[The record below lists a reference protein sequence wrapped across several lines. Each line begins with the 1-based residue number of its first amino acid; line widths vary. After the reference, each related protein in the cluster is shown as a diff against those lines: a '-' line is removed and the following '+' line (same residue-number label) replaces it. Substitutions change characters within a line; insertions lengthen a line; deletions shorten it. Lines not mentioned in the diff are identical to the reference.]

1 MEHDLNLIKLILEN
15 IEPQNEE
22 QKRIKLYL
30 ETHRGNCEEYIAKS
44 TKYKERVICLKS
56 IYHSIMADLLHEIC
70 QQIYVN

>member
-1 MEHDLNLIKLILEN
+1 MEYNLDLMKLILEN
-15 IEPQNEE
+15 IEPKNEE

-30 ETHRGNCEEYIAKS
+30 ETHRGNCEEYIIKS

-56 IYHSIMADLLHEIC
+56 IYHSIMSDLLYEIH